1 LRGGVLRG
9 SRTAYCRRMTDWTGA
24 GRTTAELY
32 LRMAELELHGVSTS
46 YEALCHAVSGSEAV
60 CALLERLPA
69 GKRQPNLLLGAVR
82 FLGGPVDD
90 PATFLSFVSSGWD
103 AVADTMMTHRT
114 QTNEPGRCAT
124 LLPLL
129 ASLPQ
134 PLALVEVGA
143 SAGLCLYPDRYSYR
157 YATSLGEHRLGDSE
171 IVLSCA
177 VTGPA
182 PLPERL
188 PEVVWRAGLDLNPL
202 QASRAD
208 DRRWLASLIWPE
220 QVDRAERLDRALDVV
235 AADPPRLDTGD
246 LLTDL
251 PGLLADAPPDA
262 TVVVFHSAVLAY
274 LDKEQRSRFTD
285 VMQGLKR
292 TREVH
297 WVSNEAPGVIGGA
310 DLDPRP
316 RGRFILAHDSRPVA
330 VAGPH
335 GHSLDWLPAP
345 AQVRSEGSP
354 ATHGT
359 STP

>member
-1 LRGGVLRG
+1 MDVSCGFQDSYRHQ
-9 SRTAYCRRMTDWTGA
+9 MTDWTGA

-32 LRMAELELHGVSTS
+32 LRMAGHELHGISPS
-46 YEALCHAVSGSEAV
+46 YEALCHAVSDSRAV
-60 CALLERLPA
+60 CALLDQLPS

-82 FLGGPVDD
+82 FLGGPVGD
-90 PATFLSFVSSGWD
+90 PAAFLSFVTSGWD
-103 AVADTMMTHRT
+103 GVAETMMTHRT

-143 SAGLCLYPDRYSYR
+143 SAGLCLYPDKYSYR
-157 YATSLGEHRLGDSE
+157 YSTSRGEHRLGDGE
-171 IVLSCA
+171 VLLSCS

-182 PLPERL
+182 PLPDHL
-188 PEVVWRAGLDLNPL
+188 PEVLWRAGLDLNPL
-202 QASRAD
+202 QVNLAD

-220 QVDRAERLDRALDVV
+220 QVDRAERLDLALAVV

-274 LDKEQRSRFTD
+274 LNKEQRNRFTE
-285 VMQGLKR
+285 VI
-292 TREVH
+292 RELRRSRVIH
-297 WVSNEAPGVIGGA
+297 WVSNEAPGVISGA

-316 RGRFILAHDSRPVA
+316 QGRFILAHDQVPVA
-330 VAGPH
+330 VTGPH
-335 GHSLDWLPAP
+335 GHSLAWVP
-345 AQVRSEGSP
+345 
-354 ATHGT
+354 
-359 STP
+359 